1 MAEWYTSHFLLI
13 WKKPEERTEFV
24 VAGLTLTEL
33 DRENQ
38 YLGGSGLCIKTID
51 EIYILQYGAKVS
63 PILFVI

>member
-51 EIYILQYGAKVS
+51 EIYIL
-63 PILFVI
+63 